1 VSKKE
6 TDISLI
12 RKYHNGEL
20 DARAMHQLE
29 RRAQDDPFLMDA
41 LEGYENASGNQQIQ
55 LDDLANRLQQR
66 TAKKERRIIPFRLMA
81 IAASILVI
89 LTIGGLWLFRAQ
101 PVTPPKVAVVIKK
114 DIKAPLATPT
124 AITPEKKQE
133 IVALKTAPPKQYKP
147 YASIKSADVE
157 ADAMIKPVQPE
168 QTIAV
173 ESKIANKVAKDTT
186 PLNEIVAMGYADQP
200 KKDAKANASRSL
212 LKEVPITPTD
222 KLLQAKVPGVNVE
235 SRKPSQSLP
244 GFYDPLLNNITGLVI
259 DKNDRLPLPGASVK
273 IAGTNIQAVTDMNGK
288 FVLPADSAAKAKLVI
303 TSIGYQTMQIN
314 ARDSVKTIALQ
325 PADKSLSEVVVVGY
339 DTQKNAVNNALT
351 IAHPKNGQDN
361 FNNYLKENAVSP
373 DGKKGSVTISFMIDA
388 KGNLSDIKVIK
399 GLSKATDQKAIDL
412 INNGSGWIG
421 NANGKPEKVTL
432 KIKFA
437 K

>member
-41 LEGYENASGNQQIQ
+41 LEGYENAAGNKQAQ
-55 LDDLANRLQQR
+55 LDDLAGRLQQR
-66 TAKKERRIIPFRLMA
+66 TAKERRIIPFRLMA
-81 IAASILVI
+81 IAASILVV
-89 LTIGGLWLFRAQ
+89 LTIGGLWLYRSQ
-101 PVTPPKVAVVIKK
+101 PASPPKTAVVIKPEVK
-114 DIKAPLATPT
+114 TPVATPA

-133 IVALKTAPPKQYKP
+133 IVALKSPPPKQYKR
-147 YASIKSADVE
+147 YTTVQKADIQ
-157 ADAMIKPVQPE
+157 ADAMIQPVQPE
-168 QTIAV
+168 QTVAV

-200 KKDAKANASRSL
+200 KKDVKATASRSV
-212 LKEVPITPTD
+212 LKEVQITPTD
-222 KLLQAKVPGVNVE
+222 KLLQAKVAGVNTE
-235 SRKPSQSLP
+235 PRKISPNMQGYFKDGTP
-244 GFYDPLLNNITGLVI
+244 NIISGLVI
-259 DKNDRLPLPGASVK
+259 GKNDNLPLPGASVK

-288 FVLPADSAAKAKLVI
+288 FVLPVDSTAKAKLVI

-325 PADKSLSEVVVVGY
+325 PNNQSLSEVVVVGY
-339 DTQKNAVNNALT
+339 GTQKNAANNAT
-351 IAHPKNGQDN
+351 TNAHPKNGQDN

-373 DGKKGSVTISFMIDA
+373 DGKKGSVTVSFMVDD
-388 KGNLSDIKVIK
+388 KGHISDIKVIK
-399 GLSKATDQKAIDL
+399 SLSKATDQKAIDL
-412 INNGSGWIG
+412 INDGPYWIG